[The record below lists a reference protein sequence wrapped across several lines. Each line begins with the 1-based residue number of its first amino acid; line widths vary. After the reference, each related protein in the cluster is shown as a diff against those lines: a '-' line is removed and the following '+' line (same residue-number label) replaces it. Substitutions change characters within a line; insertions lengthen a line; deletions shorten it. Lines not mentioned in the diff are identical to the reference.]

1 VISGGY
7 REVAA
12 FFMEHYMPHLKYIAG
27 TVKTDSIHGVG
38 LNWQPGQVRNVT
50 AEVAERLLVFTDT
63 WQIAEEA
70 NGTGERIGLAEE
82 PKAVEEPLP
91 VIDFHA
97 MDKNTLIKYAER
109 HYNER
114 LGKRQSEEA
123 VRHKVIALFS
133 KHEMAD

>member
-1 VISGGY
+1 
-7 REVAA
+7 
-12 FFMEHYMPHLKYIAG
+12 MPYLKYIAA

-38 LNWQPGQVRNVT
+38 LNWRPGQVRNVT

-63 WQIAEEA
+63 WQIVDEA
-70 NGTGERIGLAEE
+70 NGTDERIGLAEQ
-82 PKAVEEPLP
+82 PQVVEEPLP

-97 MDKNTLIKYAER
+97 MDKNALVDYAER

-133 KHEMAD
+133 RHEMAD